1 MKGSAFADIMMRVKL
16 VESATFVY
24 HENLEGEVK
33 WRERPAGVIGR
44 PVPAHGPH
52 SSTLRRIGAPILHSS
67 IYIQLRYLAMVLM
80 LTKCIAAGH
89 HDGSNRQQQAAEDV
103 ERHANQHCCTGIWR
117 SRTASISSAG
127 GGSNYWRTRQ
137 R

>member
-44 PVPAHGPH
+44 SLAPQLHFAEDRRSNPTQLYIY
-52 SSTLRRIGAPILHSS
+52 STKVFG
-67 IYIQLRYLAMVLM
+67 
-80 LTKCIAAGH
+80 
-89 HDGSNRQQQAAEDV
+89 DGSYAYQV
-103 ERHANQHCCTGIWR
+103 HR
-117 SRTASISSAG
+117 SRPSRWIKPTATSG
-127 GGSNYWRTRQ
+127 
-137 R
+137 